1 MPHLMGKPEKRRTSA
16 GIVCFTRFRDRQT
29 DRQTETEREG
39 ERERES
45 NSVDDV
51 CVGCSREQSP
61 DDVTVT
67 VPCRPHDGS
76 HSVLTQ
82 TDRQLVM
89 SDYIDNNTQ
98 VPTTL
103 HGVVSTTS
111 GPVQSAHISSCMALV
126 VIVISVCEL
135 ASK

>member
-29 DRQTETEREG
+29 ERERG
-39 ERERES
+39 RERES

-76 HSVLTQ
+76 HSILTQ

-103 HGVVSTTS
+103 YVWSSHSSQLTF
-111 GPVQSAHISSCMALV
+111 PVAWRLSSCQF
-126 VIVISVCEL
+126 SV
-135 ASK
+135 